1 MYKILFCL
9 ALSVI
14 NFQVQAANVTQVSR
28 YATVRNKPLPAQVN
42 PLKSIQQ
49 IHFPSSIQT
58 ISDAVHHWLTYSG
71 YHLASQDKQSSGL
84 KKILK
89 QPLPQVDRNLGP
101 LSIEDGLTVL
111 VGQHLFSLRHDDLLR
126 EVNFT
131 LKKRSKA

>member
-14 NFQVQAANVTQVSR
+14 NFQVQAANITQVSR
-28 YATVRNKPLPAQVN
+28 YATVSNKPLPAQIN

-49 IHFPSSIQT
+49 VHFTATIQSIG
-58 ISDAVHHWLTYSG
+58 DAVNHWLTYSG
-71 YHLASQDKQSSGL
+71 YHLVSQDKQSPEL

-111 VGQHLFSLRHDDLLR
+111 VGPNLFSLSHDDLLR

-131 LKKRSKA
+131 LKKRSKP